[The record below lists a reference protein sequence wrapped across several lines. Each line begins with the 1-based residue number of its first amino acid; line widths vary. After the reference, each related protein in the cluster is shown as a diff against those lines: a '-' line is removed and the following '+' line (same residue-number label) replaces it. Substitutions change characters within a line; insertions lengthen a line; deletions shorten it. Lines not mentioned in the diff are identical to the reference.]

1 MPSTPRRAA
10 IAVAAVLSAVTLTA
24 CSSGDGARN
33 AVAVGGT
40 FQFHSPGGQTEIIY
54 AKEERAPLPDFSG
67 PSLMEEGE
75 EISLSDFE
83 GEVGPP
89 RANRGD
95 NLRLSQGLSVDDRP
109 VLHAPV

>member
-10 IAVAAVLSAVTLTA
+10 IAVAAVLTAVTLVA

-54 AKEERAPLPDFSG
+54 AEKERAPLPDFSD
-67 PSLMEEGE
+67 PSLMEEGLPVTGDGPVRPFNRCPHRGY
-75 EISLSDFE
+75 IAVDNVYRRFSNSD
-83 GEVGPP
+83 
-89 RANRGD
+89 D
-95 NLRLSQGLSVDDRP
+95 
-109 VLHAPV
+109 